1 MIDKMWR
8 LKPTNQVNQ
17 LTANFIMNPK
27 PLTLYSI
34 MNSYANYDQE
44 ETTKIRDLA
53 KKTHDKIFD
62 FDYILSDKVDKEQFE
77 IDILNHYIERRIGYD
92 TVTSFQIHLEN
103 KLHEI
108 LPYYNTLFDAL
119 TDYKLFNDG
128 EVITRHRTNDRTI
141 DTESNTNTT
150 GDNVADMRYSKYPQN
165 QLTDIKDGNY
175 VTDQNYNTNTL
186 SNATDLNS
194 NSNENSNEDEVVTRS
209 LADKMKLYESY
220 LKTKNSIM
228 TKIYKD
234 LDVLFYQLVD

>member
-8 LKPTNQVNQ
+8 LKPTQQVNQ

-34 MNSYANYDQE
+34 MNSYANYDE
-44 ETTKIRDLA
+44 DEKTRIRDLA
-53 KKTHDKIFD
+53 KKTHSKIFD
-62 FDYILSDKVDKEQFE
+62 FDYVLSDKIDKEQFE
-77 IDILNHYIERRIGYD
+77 IDILNHFIERRIGYD
-92 TVTSFQIHLEN
+92 TITSFQIHLET

-108 LPYYNTLFDAL
+108 LPYYNIMFDAL
-119 TDYKLFNDG
+119 SDYKLFNTG
-128 EVITRHRTNDRTI
+128 EVIERDLTTNST
-141 DTESNTNTT
+141 SNTN
-150 GDNVADMRYSKYPQN
+150 GSNIADMRYSKYPQN

-186 SNATDLNS
+186 DNNTDVDVSTKELIK
-194 NSNENSNEDEVVTRS
+194 RS
-209 LADKMKLYESY
+209 PVDKMKLYESY

-228 TKIYKD
+228 TKLYKD